1 MKRPMETNRL
11 ETGPPV
17 AKRLCLDGSK
27 PVVSP
32 AVPTVTTSKG
42 TITSTP
48 VSTGK
53 SVVTN
58 VFFCAILFQS
68 DSSCF

>member
-27 PVVSP
+27 QVVSP
-32 AVPTVTTSKG
+32 AIPTVTTSAG

-48 VSTGK
+48 VSRGK
-53 SVVTN
+53 SGVTSHKS
-58 VFFCAILFQS
+58 AGLFQS
-68 DSSCF
+68 DSSCY